1 MEDTQ
6 NVTPEVV
13 PEVVEET
20 PAPEVVE
27 EVPTPEVVEETPA
40 PEIVEDASFTGP
52 IVSPETTPDATL
64 VYKGKKVVSV
74 GTETVNDIVYQRLSL
89 EDATTVLLTED
100 EYRKEVSVA

>member
-6 NVTPEVV
+6 NVTPLAEETVAPA
-13 PEVVEET
+13 PEVVEEA

-27 EVPTPEVVEETPA
+27 EVPA
-40 PEIVEDASFTGP
+40 PEIFEEAP
-52 IVSPETTPDATL
+52 AQPETTPDATL
-64 VYKGKKVVSV
+64 VYKDKKVVSV
-74 GTETVNDIVYQRLSL
+74 GTETVNDVVYQRLSL